1 MKLIIMNINFY
12 FFLYNIQIIYLNN
25 GGKNMQNNIPYL
37 DILIF
42 GVIAIFLIFRLKN
55 ILGTKTGFED
65 TNINKEDNNKQFSNV
80 IPLKSQVNNSESDE
94 LSKIISVDPSFKVSE
109 FLFGSKTFFEMVLK
123 SFVSGNLDNIRK
135 FTKQSV
141 LRSFKNAIEDR
152 EKEQE
157 TLIID
162 LKSIKENK
170 ITKVKITKSSIKVNV
185 AFETFQI
192 RALMD
197 KNDQIIDGDTENEIL
212 VKDEWVFEKKIN
224 DNNPNWT
231 LVETRSN

>member
-1 MKLIIMNINFY
+1 
-12 FFLYNIQIIYLNN
+12 
-25 GGKNMQNNIPYL
+25 MQNSFPYI

-55 ILGTKTGFED
+55 ILGTKTGFEE
-65 TNINKEDNNKQFSNV
+65 TNVNKKNKDKQFTNV
-80 IPLKSQVNNSESDE
+80 VPLKSNKNDVVDLE
-94 LSKIISVDPSFKVSE
+94 LNKILKIDPNFDAND
-109 FLFGSKTFFEMVLK
+109 FLSGSKKFFEMVLE
-123 SFVSGNLDNIRK
+123 SFVSGNLENIK
-135 FTKQSV
+135 NFTKLSV
-141 LRSFKNAIEDR
+141 FKSFKSAVDERNK
-152 EKEQE
+152 EKE

-170 ITKVKITKSSIKVNV
+170 ITKATITKTSIKLNV
-185 AFETFQI
+185 TFETYQL

>member
-1 MKLIIMNINFY
+1 
-12 FFLYNIQIIYLNN
+12 
-25 GGKNMQNNIPYL
+25 MQNSFPYI

-55 ILGTKTGFED
+55 ILGTKTGFEE
-65 TNINKEDNNKQFSNV
+65 TNVNKKNEDNQFTNV
-80 IPLKSQVNNSESDE
+80 VPLKANKDDVVDLE
-94 LSKIISVDPSFKVSE
+94 LNKILNIDPNFDIND
-109 FLFGSKTFFEMVLK
+109 FLSGSKNFFRMVLE
-123 SFVSGNLDNIRK
+123 SFVSGNLENIK
-135 FTKQSV
+135 EFTKSSV
-141 LRSFKNAIEDR
+141 FKSFKSAIDER
-152 EKEQE
+152 NKEQE

-170 ITKVKITKSSIKVNV
+170 IIKATTTKTSIKLNV
-185 AFETFQI
+185 VFETFQI

-212 VKDEWVFEKKIN
+212 VKDEWVFERKIN

-231 LVETRSN
+231 LVETKSN

>member
-1 MKLIIMNINFY
+1 MVV
-12 FFLYNIQIIYLNN
+12 
-25 GGKNMQNNIPYL
+25 KNMQNSFPYI

-55 ILGTKTGFED
+55 ILGTKTGFEE
-65 TNINKEDNNKQFSNV
+65 TNVNKKNKDKQFTNV
-80 IPLKSQVNNSESDE
+80 VPLKSNKDDVVDLELNKILNIDPNFDVNDF
-94 LSKIISVDPSFKVSE
+94 LS
-109 FLFGSKTFFEMVLK
+109 GSKKFFEMVLD
-123 SFVSGNLDNIRK
+123 SFVSGNLENIK
-135 FTKQSV
+135 NFTKSSV
-141 LRSFKNAIEDR
+141 FKSFKSAIDER
-152 EKEQE
+152 NKEQE

-162 LKSIKENK
+162 LKSIKVNK
-170 ITKVKITKSSIKVNV
+170 ITKATITKTSIKLNV
-185 AFETFQI
+185 TFETFQL